1 MCTAHTQYNFTVYTL
16 PTRPP
21 YSEFKIGIDLSS
33 FNPGNPRGIALCAR
47 HLFDNLKHILGGRVK
62 GFHFDYDHSSSYL
75 PGFGDWIRRRFIQ
88 LKWMRLE
95 VQKQLNK
102 NNIEVYHSLNFFLP
116 KHKGIK
122 GVTMF
127 SDFFVH
133 SHPQYIPAWY
143 RLPAKYLYA
152 DSLNRAEAVI
162 VPSIFTLN
170 QITSGFP
177 KYAGKIHY
185 IPNGVSETFTII
197 SNDVLFSD
205 LRSKYRLPEKY
216 LMYAGALDIRK
227 NIDFVYEIYRRFK
240 LKRPDSHP
248 GLVIAGSEGLGYK
261 GIPADLK
268 TDPNVVHTGY
278 VPDEDLAGLYNLADL
293 FIFPSILEGFGIPP
307 LEAMCCGT
315 PAIVSDST
323 AVPEISGPGGL
334 VLGLDSVDEWVEA
347 ADNILKDDTV
357 YSSLRDRGLKWGNRF
372 SWITTA
378 KKTLEVY
385 EKIF

>member
-1 MCTAHTQYNFTVYTL
+1 M
-16 PTRPP
+16 
-21 YSEFKIGIDLSS
+21 
-33 FNPGNPRGIALCAR
+33 
-47 HLFDNLKHILGGRVK
+47 
-62 GFHFDYDHSSSYL
+62 
-75 PGFGDWIRRRFIQ
+75 
-88 LKWMRLE
+88 
-95 VQKQLNK
+95 
-102 NNIEVYHSLNFFLP
+102 
-116 KHKGIK
+116 
-122 GVTMF
+122 
-127 SDFFVH
+127 
-133 SHPQYIPAWY
+133 
-143 RLPAKYLYA
+143 
-152 DSLNRAEAVI
+152 
-162 VPSIFTLN
+162 
-170 QITSGFP
+170 
-177 KYAGKIHY
+177 
-185 IPNGVSETFTII
+185 
-197 SNDVLFSD
+197 
-205 LRSKYRLPEKY
+205 
-216 LMYAGALDIRK
+216 
-227 NIDFVYEIYRRFK
+227 
-240 LKRPDSHP
+240 
-248 GLVIAGSEGLGYK
+248 IAGSEGLGYK